1 MSTRYQLAPCRQ
13 DDGQCN
19 SVTRRPA
26 AAPDGAK
33 VPISAV
39 SKCTKVRV
47 QHFLLDHHI
56 GACEQCWRHREAE
69 PLSRL
74 KIDCQLNFR
83 GLMNR
88 KLSGLLALKYSPG
101 LNASLPIG
109 IRYAGSIAQQ

>member
-1 MSTRYQLAPCRQ
+1 M
-13 DDGQCN
+13 
-19 SVTRRPA
+19 
-26 AAPDGAK
+26 
-33 VPISAV
+33 PISAV

-109 IRYAGSIAQQ
+109 IRYAGSIAQQATSANKLTLDVACGKRMTRRQRDQVFPTGM